1 MNRNSQVQMQMQK
14 QKLIAAIN
22 VGALNYGHDNVLH
35 YADFSREQLMKW
47 AQTAMWPKQGKQSL
61 MLDASDSVL
70 STDIINHWI
79 KAARDFVQL
88 INVHHT

>member
-1 MNRNSQVQMQMQK
+1 MNRNSQVQLQM

-22 VGALNYGHDNVLH
+22 VGALDYGHDNVLH

-47 AQTAMWPKQGKQSL
+47 AQTAMWPKQGKHQSM
-61 MLDASDSVL
+61 MLDASDSVF

-79 KAARDFVQL
+79 KAARDFAEL